1 MERRSTFGMTVQQL
15 WELFDAGRGPVPRPG
30 AGHELRAELLAS
42 ALSQNLPLDGQQVAQ
57 FPEALGQLCQ
67 VMGRLTGDAI
77 GEVLKN
83 PSSDLKTIQRLKS
96 FAKGK
101 AGKAG
106 SREEHDVYA
115 AIYYSAIGHALAFHH
130 RRITRFSRSDL
141 AATYSRLSQETWV
154 RPDLA
159 TLFRLARAYCLE
171 KSASG

>member
-15 WELFDAGRGPVPRPG
+15 RELFDAGRGSVPRQG
-30 AGHELRAELLAS
+30 SDREVRAELLDL

-57 FPEALGQLCQ
+57 LPEAMGQLCQ

-101 AGKAG
+101 VEGAG

-115 AIYYSAIGHALAFHH
+115 ALYYSAIGHALAFHH
-130 RRITRFSRSDL
+130 RRITRFSCADL
-141 AATYSRLSQETWV
+141 AATYSRLSQETWI

-159 TLFRLARAYCLE
+159 TLFRLARACCLE
-171 KSASG
+171 KSASE